1 MVINLVRENPIQILS
16 NDFQV
21 FYPNFLTFD
30 HDFSITFSFLIIDI
44 FQASR
49 KNMDTRKC
57 NKCLESYQNQAC

>member
-30 HDFSITFSFLIIDI
+30 HDFSITFSFLTIDNI
-44 FQASR
+44 SSIKEKYGYEEMQ
-49 KNMDTRKC
+49 
-57 NKCLESYQNQAC
+57 